1 MTIANA
7 LTRTASLFAIATT
20 LASPAFAQQASPET
34 TAQAVDGT
42 DGDII
47 VSARR
52 RDESLMEVPI
62 SVTAVSGAALEAQGA
77 PDITALQQ
85 QAPNM
90 TTAVARGSNS
100 TLIAF
105 IRGVGQQDPLWGFEP
120 GVGLYVDDVYMA
132 RPQGA
137 VLDIFDVER
146 IEVLRG
152 PQGTLYGRNTI
163 GGAIKYVT
171 RRLGNEFGGR
181 VKATYGSYNQID
193 LSGTVVVPLGANF
206 SVGAGLLW
214 SQRDGYGKNLN
225 TGVDQYDKDVLAG
238 RVSAE
243 FDNGDVFIRAAADR
257 TEDRSNPRH
266 GTRLTGFAGLP
277 AFAPTESVY
286 DTRAGIGD
294 DNKVVTQGLSLT
306 AEVGIGEGY
315 TLKSITAYR
324 DGRTDTLI
332 DFDNTP
338 TPVLD
343 IPAFYK
349 DWQFT
354 QEAQLLVEQERFQ
367 GVLGAFYL
375 EGRAS
380 GAFDTVVAGAAPG
393 GFTIYTGGNVKTK
406 SIAFFGD
413 FSYSL
418 TDQLKLSA
426 GLRWTKDDK
435 EGTVLRQQYLGLRS
449 PEFGNS
455 SAIFL
460 ATRSDYTNDRSF
472 EKFTP
477 RVSVSYQ
484 PSDDMNLYASWG
496 RGFKSGGFD
505 MRGDVVA
512 TPTTVN
518 GYEPETM
525 DSFEVGM
532 KGAFLDRSL
541 FLNLAGFYSKY
552 KDQQVTIQAPTT
564 TPGVIASFVDNA
576 GRADI
581 WGVEAEMRA
590 LPHRD
595 LQFQA
600 SIGYVNA
607 KYKEFYT
614 YIAGGTTPVDV
625 SDQRFFQNT
634 PEFTLNSSVTWSMDL
649 AGGRLALTPAVTM
662 RSSIHMF
669 EYVSPL
675 DQQGYVL
682 VDASANWTSGDDR
695 FTVGVHGRNL
705 FDERYRV
712 GGYYFPGALYGDS
725 VIGYYGAPRTVSVTA
740 GVKF

>member
-1 MTIANA
+1 MPRIRQLSILA
-7 LTRTASLFAIATT
+7 LATG
-20 LASPAFAQQASPET
+20 LAFPLHAQQAPATGEVEASN
-34 TAQAVDGT
+34 D
-42 DGDII
+42 DII

-52 RDESLMEVPI
+52 RNESLMEVPI
-62 SVTAVSGAALEAQGA
+62 SITAVSGAALEAQGA
-77 PDITALQQ
+77 PDITSLQQ

-171 RRLGNEFGGR
+171 KRLGNEFGGR

-193 LSGTVVVPLGANF
+193 LSGTVSVPLGDSFA
-206 SVGAGLLW
+206 VGAGVLW

-238 RVSAE
+238 RLSAE
-243 FDNGDVFIRAAADR
+243 FDSGDVFIRVAADR

-266 GTRLTGFAGLP
+266 GTRLQGNGTNP
-277 AFAPTESVY
+277 VFAPTDSVY

-294 DNKVVTQGLSLT
+294 DNKVVTQGVSLT
-306 AEVGIGEGY
+306 GEVGLGEGF
-315 TLKSITAYR
+315 TVKSITAYR
-324 DGRTDTLI
+324 DGYTDTLI

-338 TPVLD
+338 GPVLD
-343 IPAFYK
+343 IPARYK
-349 DWQFT
+349 DWQVT
-354 QEAQLLVEQERFQ
+354 QELQLLVEKERFQ
-367 GVLGAFYL
+367 GVFGAFYL

-380 GAFDTVVAGAAPG
+380 GAFDTVVGLANL
-393 GFTIYTGGNVKTK
+393 TVYTGGNVKTK

-413 FSYSL
+413 ASYDL
-418 TDQLKLSA
+418 TDELKLSA
-426 GLRWTKDDK
+426 GLRWTQDKK
-435 EGTVLRQQYLGLRS
+435 EGTVLRQQYLGIRS
-449 PEFGNS
+449 PEFGNA
-455 SAIFL
+455 SAIYL
-460 ATRSDYTNDRSF
+460 ATRSDYTNDRTF
-472 EKFTP
+472 KKLTP
-477 RVSVSYQ
+477 RVSLSYQ
-484 PSDDMNLYASWG
+484 PDQDLNLYASWG

-518 GYEPETM
+518 GYEPETI

-532 KGAFLDRSL
+532 KGAFLDRTL

-581 WGVEAEMRA
+581 WGVEAELRA
-590 LPHRD
+590 VPTESIQ
-595 LQFQA
+595 LQT
-600 SIGYVNA
+600 SIGYIKA
-607 KYKEFYT
+607 KYKEFWT

-634 PEFTLNSSVTWSMDL
+634 PEFTINSSVTWSTGL
-649 AGGRLALTPAVTM
+649 AGGQLSITPSVTL
-662 RSSIHMF
+662 RSNIHMF

-682 VDASANWTSGDDR
+682 VDGSVNWKSGDDR
-695 FTVGVHGRNL
+695 FTLGLHARNL
-705 FDERYRV
+705 TDERYRV
-712 GGYYFPGALYGDS
+712 GGYYFPGALYGNS
-725 VIGYYGAPRTVSVTA
+725 IIGYYGPPRTVAVTA
-740 GVKF
+740 GYRF